1 LEDLEWG
8 KWAQEQGYTISYVAE
23 AEIIHVHNESLDGIY
38 NRYKREAMAFK
49 RIYPH
54 ETFTLRDLN
63 RLFLQNVISDWREA
77 RRQRVF
83 AHHFFHII
91 GFRWRQ
97 FYGTYQGY
105 RQSGPLTWQL
115 KRAFYYPRDSRQS
128 SGQTN
133 RRDIEPIQYN

>member
-1 LEDLEWG
+1 
-8 KWAQEQGYTISYVAE
+8 
-23 AEIIHVHNESLDGIY
+23 
-38 NRYKREAMAFK
+38 MAFK

-77 RRQRVF
+77 RRQKVF

-115 KRAFYYPRDSRQS
+115 KRAFYYPRDFSQA
-128 SGQTN
+128 SGQTS
-133 RRDIEPIQYN
+133 RRDIEPIKYN